1 MKHPFKT
8 KQTKETY
15 FIFIVNK
22 KIVNNYTYRFYE
34 RKAKENLLK
43 NTTVIIY
50 ISFIYKNYVNLYKFL
65 LDQDSNK
72 WIRSFSPPFS
82 IQMIPNDFAA
92 TMARYI
98 SERILA
104 VKSFSWDEQTNPCM
118 KCKSWIIEV
127 NWNHNSGVYC
137 SFLVFYNFKIRS
149 SRLEVFCKKGV
160 LKNFTKLTGHWPAT
174 LLKMRL

>member
-72 WIRSFSPPFS
+72 
-82 IQMIPNDFAA
+82 
-92 TMARYI
+92 
-98 SERILA
+98 
-104 VKSFSWDEQTNPCM
+104 
-118 KCKSWIIEV
+118 
-127 NWNHNSGVYC
+127 
-137 SFLVFYNFKIRS
+137 
-149 SRLEVFCKKGV
+149 
-160 LKNFTKLTGHWPAT
+160 
-174 LLKMRL
+174 